1 MKLVT
6 HKSKNLLYRI
16 QRFVNCTVDFQT
28 SYAVLKQTTA
38 DTYNLSFK
46 GQLFKGVDYAGVILF
61 AGEQISSVGK
71 FTKTFTTPSTL
82 PDYNTVVFGLNGAT
96 NDTIFKCEMVLNPST
111 TYTFTCNFTNI
122 TQGSVSWKDM
132 MLVEGSTAGEYEP
145 YSYNLLD
152 KWQYPATQTLNGVTF
167 TNNSDGSIT
176 ANGTNT
182 GDVRIFLPVAVNMNL
197 KDGHYYCM
205 SGNVSD
211 WSVNTY
217 CTVFEIVGTGAG
229 REGETI
235 FKYTEPSDATGTKNG
250 FYIRVSLGVTVNN
263 AIFKP
268 QLYDLTTMY
277 GVGNEPTTVDQF
289 YTDHPELKVSP
300 LGFIGLKNLEISNK
314 NIKRLRYAT
323 TTRNLFDIN
332 KFGGVTSSISIDGNM
347 LLSTIPSDDHG
358 DIFAFK
364 CTISVK
370 KNTNYIISV
379 QDHSY
384 DIFSCYVY
392 TDELWGNRV
401 SFGSFPLKFNSGDNE
416 SLVIGFY
423 SIGSRRQS
431 NVATWIQGPQIEEG
445 STATY
450 YVPYGYLDLGIIPSN
465 SGYIL
470 NQYNNLSEEL
480 LEENVEKDTVNYHI
494 PDKTNILL
502 NKVDGKTN
510 KIVQLADKSK
520 YDGTSTTRGITFT
533 NNGNGTITINGTN
546 DGTDYSD
553 HPITNS
559 NYLTND
565 WLKGRKYLFYFS
577 DRTDLNYYAVIG
589 GSTSKIEYTELGNT
603 STGRNPLWTIL
614 SPTDNSIG
622 GNSWYILRVKQN
634 AVCTNELASP
644 QVFDLTAMYGFGNE
658 PTTVEQFKRDYPQFF
673 DEKLDSIWNVRTSGI
688 STTGKNLFDISKW
701 ITSRYDVA
709 NGTLVERLS
718 SGAICQ
724 GNNGTGDGDS
734 SYSNGWF
741 RPMYYQYPNSIYL
754 QAGIYTLSADYTM
767 IENSVVNTA
776 RVNCYLYGDHQYTT
790 SPTSITVGN
799 IVKVKS
805 TYTVEE
811 GYYYPVFTLNSGKA
825 KIENIQIELN
835 STETTYEPYIENK
848 IDLLSTQTLNGI
860 NGVNDYIEVIDKGNG
875 LYDLKKTQNIA
886 SVNMGSLG
894 FDADGN
900 NFVTGAISPYIKP
913 PANDNSVGNYI
924 CQKYVNCV
932 LSKSF
937 VDGDFGVNSS
947 GYIYF
952 RDSSYSTAAAFKT
965 AVTGTMLYYQ
975 LKTPVTTTIATN
987 LTYNQVSAIRTNG
1000 GLLLVNDNN
1009 NQKYVQPN
1017 VIIKSNYQYKS

>member
-1 MKLVT
+1 MRLIT
-6 HKSKNLLYRI
+6 NKSKNLLYCI
-16 QRFVNCTVDFQT
+16 SVEGNVTVQFGT
-28 SYAVLKQTTA
+28 SYAVATQITA
-38 DTYNLSFK
+38 DSASVNIFK
-46 GQLFKGVDYAGVILF
+46 IQGWDGTKYTGLAGTNI
-61 AGEQISSVGK
+61 AIGK
-71 FTKTFTTPSTL
+71 LTTTFTTPSTTGFKL
-82 PDYNTVVFGLNGAT
+82 IRFGLNGASI
-96 NDTIFKCEMVLNPST
+96 DTLCRCEMDLKPST

-152 KWQYPATQTLNGVTF
+152 KWQFEVSQTSNGVTW
-167 TNNSDGSIT
+167 TNNGDGSIM
-176 ANGTNT
+176 ANGYATGFTGQTILGNSPVNYTHKYLFNPNYASDSRNTMYELVFINNNTTIRTIEETTNPIIVNISNYT
-182 GDVRIFLPVAVNMNL
+182 NILSCRINL
-197 KDGHYYCM
+197 KRAYDTTSGYY
-205 SGNVSD
+205 
-211 WSVNTY
+211 TY
-217 CTVFEIVGTGAG
+217 GYAEPVF
-229 REGETI
+229 
-235 FKYTEPSDATGTKNG
+235 
-250 FYIRVSLGVTVNN
+250 
-263 AIFKP
+263 
-268 QLYDLTTMY
+268 YDLTLMY
-277 GVGNEPTTVDQF
+277 GAGKEPTTVEQF

-332 KFGGVTSSISIDGNM
+332 KFGGVTYSISIDGNM

-510 KIVQLADKSK
+510 KIVQLADKSN

-589 GSTSKIEYTELGNT
+589 GSTSKMEYTELGNT
-603 STGRNPLWTIL
+603 STGRSPLWAIL

-634 AVCTNELASP
+634 ATCTNELASP

-658 PTTVEQFKRDYPQFF
+658 PTTVEQFKKDYAQFF
-673 DEKLDSIWNVRTSGI
+673 DEKLDGI
-688 STTGKNLFDISKW
+688 
-701 ITSRYDVA
+701 
-709 NGTLVERLS
+709 
-718 SGAICQ
+718 
-724 GNNGTGDGDS
+724 
-734 SYSNGWF
+734 
-741 RPMYYQYPNSIYL
+741 
-754 QAGIYTLSADYTM
+754 
-767 IENSVVNTA
+767 
-776 RVNCYLYGDHQYTT
+776 
-790 SPTSITVGN
+790 
-799 IVKVKS
+799 
-805 TYTVEE
+805 
-811 GYYYPVFTLNSGKA
+811 
-825 KIENIQIELN
+825 
-835 STETTYEPYIENK
+835 
-848 IDLLSTQTLNGI
+848 
-860 NGVNDYIEVIDKGNG
+860 
-875 LYDLKKTQNIA
+875 
-886 SVNMGSLG
+886 
-894 FDADGN
+894 
-900 NFVTGAISPYIKP
+900 
-913 PANDNSVGNYI
+913 
-924 CQKYVNCV
+924 
-932 LSKSF
+932 
-937 VDGDFGVNSS
+937 
-947 GYIYF
+947 
-952 RDSSYSTAAAFKT
+952 
-965 AVTGTMLYYQ
+965 
-975 LKTPVTTTIATN
+975 
-987 LTYNQVSAIRTNG
+987 
-1000 GLLLVNDNN
+1000 
-1009 NQKYVQPN
+1009 
-1017 VIIKSNYQYKS
+1017 

>member
-6 HKSKNLLYRI
+6 HKSKNLLYSI
-16 QRFVNCTVDFQT
+16 NAEGNVTVQFST
-28 SYAVLKQTTA
+28 SYTVATQISA
-38 DTYNLSFK
+38 DTGTNTYFKIQGYNGTTYVQFK
-46 GQLFKGVDYAGVILF
+46 GTPVVL
-61 AGEQISSVGK
+61 GK
-71 FTKTFTTPSTL
+71 ITITFTTPSTTG
-82 PDYNTVVFGLNGAT
+82 YKYIRFGLNGASI
-96 NDTIFKCEMVLNPST
+96 DTLCRCDMDLKPST

-122 TQGSVSWKDM
+122 TQGSISWKDM

-152 KWQYPATQTLNGVTF
+152 KWQYAATQTINGVTF
-167 TNNSDGSIT
+167 TNNGDGTIT
-176 ANGTNT
+176 YN
-182 GDVRIFLPVAVNMNL
+182 
-197 KDGHYYCM
+197 
-205 SGNVSD
+205 
-211 WSVNTY
+211 
-217 CTVFEIVGTGAG
+217 
-229 REGETI
+229 
-235 FKYTEPSDATGTKNG
+235 
-250 FYIRVSLGVTVNN
+250 GVTSVGANYSLQSGLKVVAGHKYLSYVGENTNDKIFVLLYANEDPYDTFDNRFPN
-263 AIFKP
+263 ADGGISTALKNSNELYYQPKPLSNISFSGFILKP

-358 DIFAFK
+358 DTFAFK
-364 CTISVK
+364 CIISVK

-470 NQYNNLSEEL
+470 NKYNNLSEEL
-480 LEENVEKDTVNYHI
+480 LEENIEKDTVNYHI
-494 PDKTNILL
+494 PNKTNISL
-502 NKVDGKTN
+502 NKVEGKTN

-520 YDGTSTTRGITFT
+520 YDSTSTNRGVTFT
-533 NNGNGTITINGTN
+533 NNGNGTVTINGTN

-565 WLKGRKYLFYFS
+565 WLKGHKYLFYFS
-577 DRTDLNYYAVIG
+577 DKTDLNYYAVIG

-603 STGRNPLWTIL
+603 STGRSPLWKIL

-634 AVCTNELASP
+634 ATCTNELASP
-644 QVFDLTAMYGFGNE
+644 QLFDLTAMYGFGNE
-658 PTTVEQFKRDYPQFF
+658 PTTVEQFKKDYPQFF
-673 DEKLDSIWNVRTSGI
+673 DEKLDGIWNVRTSGI
-688 STTGKNLFDISKW
+688 STTGKNLFDINKW
-701 ITSRYDVA
+701 TSSRYDVA

-718 SGAICQ
+718 NGAICQ
-724 GNNGTGDGDS
+724 GNNGTGDGDG

-741 RPMYYQYPNSIYL
+741 RPMNDSPYSNQVHL
-754 QAGIYTLSADYTM
+754 KAGIYTLSADYTM
-767 IENSVVNTA
+767 IENSVVSTA
-776 RVNCYLYGDHQYTT
+776 QVNCHLYGDNNYPGSAFT
-790 SPTSITVGN
+790 PVTVGN
-799 IVKVKS
+799 TVKVKN

-835 STETTYEPYIENK
+835 STATTYEPYQENK

-875 LYDLKKTQNIA
+875 LYDLKKTQNID
-886 SVNMGSLG
+886 SVDLGTLDWVVDGS
-894 FDADGN
+894 
-900 NFVTGAISPYIKP
+900 NFSSSSISSVIKTP
-913 PANDNSVGNYI
+913 TNDSVGNYV
-924 CQKYVNCV
+924 CQKYVNCTI
-932 LSKSF
+932 SKSF

-947 GYIYF
+947 GYLYF
-952 RDSSYSTAAAFKT
+952 RNSAYTTATAFKT
-965 AVTGTMLYYQ
+965 AVNGVILYYQ
-975 LKTPVTTTIATN
+975 LKTPVITTVATN

-1009 NQKYVQPN
+1009 NQKYVLPD
-1017 VIIKSNYQYKS
+1017 VIMKENYQYKN

>member
-1 MKLVT
+1 MRLIT
-6 HKSKNLLYRI
+6 NKSKNLLYRI
-16 QRFVNCTVDFQT
+16 QPFVNCTVDFQT

-46 GQLFKGVDYAGVILF
+46 GQLFKGVNYAGVALF
-61 AGEQISSVGK
+61 SGELISSVGK

-96 NDTIFKCEMVLNPST
+96 NDTIFKCEMDLKPST

-122 TQGSVSWKDM
+122 TQGSISWKDM
-132 MLVEGSTAGEYEP
+132 MLVEGSVAGEYEP

-152 KWQYPATQTLNGVTF
+152 KWQYPATQTVNGVTF
-167 TNNSDGSIT
+167 TNNGDGSIT
-176 ANGTNT
+176 ADGTASDT
-182 GDVRIFLPVAVNMNL
+182 IFYRIQTVKYTYGHIYLLWWIDNNSSSMKMETN
-197 KDGHYYCM
+197 DGEKQINAY
-205 SGNVSD
+205 
-211 WSVNTY
+211 
-217 CTVFEIVGTGAG
+217 TGA
-229 REGETI
+229 I
-235 FKYTEPSDATGTKNG
+235 FTSKTNDSNSVYIDVYPSSNPSSVITKP
-250 FYIRVSLGVTVNN
+250 V
-263 AIFKP
+263 
-268 QLYDLTTMY
+268 LYDLTLMY
-277 GVGNEPTTVDQF
+277 GAGKEPTTVAQF
-289 YTDHPELKVSP
+289 YTDHPELKVAP

-332 KFGGVTSSISIDGNM
+332 KFGGITSSISIDGNM

-358 DIFAFK
+358 DTFAFK

-392 TDELWGNRV
+392 TDELWGNRL

-423 SIGSRRQS
+423 SIGSRRQP

-445 STATY
+445 STATS

-480 LEENVEKDTVNYHI
+480 LEENIEKDTVNYHI
-494 PDKTNILL
+494 PNKTNISL
-502 NKVDGKTN
+502 NKVEGKTN

-589 GSTSKIEYTELGNT
+589 GSTSKMEYTELGNT

-634 AVCTNELASP
+634 AACTNELASP

-658 PTTVEQFKRDYPQFF
+658 PTTVEQFKKDYPQFF
-673 DEKLDSIWNVRTSGI
+673 DEKLDGIWNVRTSGI

-701 ITSRYDVA
+701 ITSQYDVA
-709 NGTLVERLS
+709 NGTLVERLPN
-718 SGAICQ
+718 GAICQ
-724 GNNGTGDGDS
+724 GNNGTSDGDG

-741 RPMYYQYPNSIYL
+741 RPMNNSPYSNQVHL
-754 QAGIYTLSADYTM
+754 KAGTYTLSADYTM
-767 IENSVVNTA
+767 IENSVVSTA
-776 RVNCYLYGDHQYTT
+776 QVDCHLYGDNNYPGSAFT
-790 SPTSITVGN
+790 SAPVGST
-799 IVKVKS
+799 VKVKN

-811 GYYYPVFTLNSGKA
+811 GYYYPIFTLNSGKV

-835 STETTYEPYIENK
+835 STATTYEPYQENK

-860 NGVNDYIEVIDKGNG
+860 NGVNDSIEVIDKGNG
-875 LYDLKKTQNIA
+875 LYDLKKTQNIDSA
-886 SVNMGSLG
+886 DLGSLG
-894 FDADGN
+894 YDVDGS
-900 NFVTGAISPYIKP
+900 NFVTGALGSVIKP
-913 PANDNSVGNYI
+913 PANDNSVGNYV
-924 CQKYVNCV
+924 CQKYVNCA
-932 LSKSF
+932 LNKSF

-947 GYIYF
+947 GYLYF
-952 RDSSYSTAAAFKT
+952 RNSAYTTATAFKT
-965 AVTGTMLYYQ
+965 AMNGVILYYQ

-1017 VIIKSNYQYKS
+1017 VTITSNYQYKS

>member
-16 QRFVNCTVDFQT
+16 QPFVNCTVDFQT

-46 GQLFKGVDYAGVILF
+46 GQLFKGVNYAGVALF
-61 AGEQISSVGK
+61 SGEPISSVGK

-82 PDYNTVVFGLNGAT
+82 PDHNTVVFGLNSAT
-96 NDTIFKCEMVLNPST
+96 NDTTFKCEMVLNPST

-217 CTVFEIVGTGAG
+217 CTVFEIVGIGAD

-510 KIVQLADKSK
+510 KIVQLADKSN

-589 GSTSKIEYTELGNT
+589 GSTSKMEYTELGNT
-603 STGRNPLWTIL
+603 STGRSPLWAIL

-634 AVCTNELASP
+634 ATCTNELASP

-658 PTTVEQFKRDYPQFF
+658 PTTVEQFKKDYPQFF
-673 DEKLDSIWNVRTSGI
+673 DEKLDGIWNVRTSGI
-688 STTGKNLFDISKW
+688 STTGKNIYGLEDFIKKNNASDMIVTYDGKRCFKISRAFNPTYYFPLGNYSLNFKFYSTYEYSFCQYGKYENGNYTIKQFVGSSTSGNWENAHYNLTDCNFIRWYNEVPSDKVLYVDINSF
-701 ITSRYDVA
+701 S
-709 NGTLVERLS
+709 LS
-718 SGAICQ
+718 
-724 GNNGTGDGDS
+724 
-734 SYSNGWF
+734 
-741 RPMYYQYPNSIYL
+741 
-754 QAGIYTLSADYTM
+754 AGIDDTNSYTY
-767 IENSVVNTA
+767 
-776 RVNCYLYGDHQYTT
+776 Q
-790 SPTSITVGN
+790 
-799 IVKVKS
+799 
-805 TYTVEE
+805 
-811 GYYYPVFTLNSGKA
+811 
-825 KIENIQIELN
+825 
-835 STETTYEPYIENK
+835 ENK

-860 NGVNDYIEVIDKGNG
+860 NGVNDSIEVIDKGNG
-875 LYDLKKTQNIA
+875 LYDLKKTQNID
-886 SVNMGSLG
+886 SVDLGTLDWVVDGSIFSSG
-894 FDADGN
+894 S
-900 NFVTGAISPYIKP
+900 ISSVIKTP
-913 PANDNSVGNYI
+913 TNDSVGNYV
-924 CQKYVNCV
+924 CQKYVNCAI
-932 LSKSF
+932 SKSF

-947 GYIYF
+947 GYLYF
-952 RDSSYSTAAAFKT
+952 RNSAYTTATAFKT
-965 AVTGTMLYYQ
+965 AVNGVILYYQ
-975 LKTPVTTTIATN
+975 LKTPVITTIATN

-1009 NQKYVQPN
+1009 NQKYVLPD
-1017 VIIKSNYQYKS
+1017 VIMKENYQYKN